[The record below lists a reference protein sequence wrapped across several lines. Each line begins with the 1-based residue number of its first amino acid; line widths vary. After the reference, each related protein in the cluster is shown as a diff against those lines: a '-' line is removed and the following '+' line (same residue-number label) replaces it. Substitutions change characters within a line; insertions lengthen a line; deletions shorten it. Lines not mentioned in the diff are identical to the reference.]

1 MESLVVFIHVICKAS
16 FTSSFLV
23 WMPFISFS
31 CLVTLA
37 RTSDML
43 LNRDGES
50 GCPCLVPDIR
60 GKSFSLLPSSMML
73 AVGFS

>member
-1 MESLVVFIHVICKAS
+1 MESLVVCIHDSCKAS
-16 FTSSFLV
+16 FTSSFPV
-23 WMPFISFS
+23 GISFS

-37 RTSDML
+37 RTSYIL

-60 GKSFSLLPSSMML
+60 GKSFSLLPSIMML
-73 AVGFS
+73 AVEFS